1 MQADVLVL
9 GGGPAGSTAAL
20 NLAPHARVL
29 LADKRAATGSRIGES
44 LPAAA
49 GRLLRDM
56 GLEAAFLAQGHLPCQ
71 HTRSTWGSAA
81 ALEQDA
87 MRNLDGHGWH
97 LERDR
102 FDAWLLEVA
111 QQRGAA
117 VLTDSRLVGAQWE
130 EGAEPH
136 WRLELMRQGRAL
148 AVEARAVIDAS
159 GRNSSFSRH
168 AGSQRHAGDKLV
180 CGWLLGRDG
189 AAASNRGCSVGASS
203 ELHAET
209 EGWWY
214 TSALP
219 GGRRLLAFYTDADL
233 AAAQAARVPALLL
246 ARAASVPA
254 IAALLQMQATA
265 ADEYGFCAA
274 NSAALSS
281 ASGQAW
287 LAVGDAALAFDPLS
301 SQGLFNALYTGLAGA
316 EALHR
321 HLYGD
326 STALLDYQDE
336 IGRIQRAY
344 AAHRDIWYGMERRW
358 PGSPF
363 WQRRHS

>member
-1 MQADVLVL
+1 
-9 GGGPAGSTAAL
+9 
-20 NLAPHARVL
+20 
-29 LADKRAATGSRIGES
+29 
-44 LPAAA
+44 
-49 GRLLRDM
+49 
-56 GLEAAFLAQGHLPCQ
+56 
-71 HTRSTWGSAA
+71 
-81 ALEQDA
+81 
-87 MRNLDGHGWH
+87 MRNLDGCGWH

-117 VLTDSRLVGAQWE
+117 VLRDSRLVGAQWE

-180 CGWLLGRDG
+180 CGWLLGCD
-189 AAASNRGCSVGASS
+189 AAVSNADNATGGNS
-203 ELHAET
+203 ELHAEA

-219 GGRRLLAFYTDADL
+219 GSRRLLAFYTDADL
-233 AAAQAARVPALLL
+233 AAAQAARAPALLL
-246 ARAASVPA
+246 ARAASIPA
-254 IAALLQMQATA
+254 IAALLQKQERA

-274 NSAALSS
+274 NSAVLSA

-321 HLYGD
+321 HLQGD
-326 STALLDYQDE
+326 SMALPDYQDE
-336 IGRIQRAY
+336 IGRIQHAY

-358 PGSPF
+358 PDSPF
-363 WQRRHS
+363 WRRRHCLAR